1 MSELKRILD
10 FTIPEQPS
18 WREEHKPTS
27 EKLKDIIR
35 WRKQYDALTE
45 EDKQFCEKRFAR
57 IMAIKYVYESNVG
70 ESVGTQTYE
79 DTKEI
84 LECLM
89 TKKNVQREWTTKEK
103 ETINTEKALRRMHEL
118 HAQSEMDHTG
128 MLTVQQICD
137 IHNILLNGLRTLQD
151 EGNLRQTDAYTKR
164 PNGDTHCYPEPEQ
177 IEAMIYAAI
186 DEHNIHMEYMPSVTS
201 METRIP
207 YIIKSAAWLLA
218 RFVTIHPFGDGNG
231 RLCRLLANYVLSLV
245 TPFPVHVYQTAN
257 VERLVYLNAIIQ
269 CQDDDSNPLDLAA
282 LLVDSIWIGWDSLF
296 KSLET
301 WKKSKQNISIIIR
314 WSKLEEEVKRIRK
327 EGKLPN
333 EILELVNEEVE
344 KLKINENFNAESN
357 QDGYIDI
364 PLLPDEQLKNG
375 KPQYTLKIFKKKQTY
390 SL

>member
-1 MSELKRILD
+1 MSGLKEILD

-18 WREEHKPTS
+18 WRKDHKLTS
-27 EKLKDIIR
+27 EKLNDIIR
-35 WRKQYDALTE
+35 WWKRYDALTE
-45 EDKQFCEKRFAR
+45 EDKQICKKRFAR
-57 IMAIKYVYESNVG
+57 VMAIKYVYESNVG

-89 TKKNVQREWTTKEK
+89 AKKNVQRKWTTKEI
-103 ETINTEKALRRMHEL
+103 ETINTEAALRRMHEL
-118 HAQSEMDHTG
+118 HTQSEMDRTG
-128 MLTVQQICD
+128 LLTVQQICD
-137 IHNILLNGLRTLQD
+137 IHKILLSGLRILQGD
-151 EGNLRQTDAYTKR
+151 EGNLRKTAVYTEQA
-164 PNGDTHCYPEPEQ
+164 NGDIHWYPEPGQ
-177 IEAMIYAAI
+177 IEAMIYGAI
-186 DEHNIHMEYMPSVTS
+186 DEHNIHMEYMPPVTS
-201 METRIP
+201 METRIQ

-257 VERLVYLNAIIQ
+257 VEREVYLNAIIQ
-269 CQDDDSNPLDLAA
+269 CEDDDSDPLDLAA

-296 KSLET
+296 KSLEK
-301 WKKSKQNISIIIR
+301 WKKSKQNISIVIR
-314 WSKLEEEVKRIRK
+314 WSKLEKEMERIRK

-344 KLKINENFNAESN
+344 KLKIDENFNVESD

-364 PLLPDEQLKNG
+364 PLLPDEELKNG
-375 KPQYTLKIFKKKQTY
+375 KPQYTLKIFKKK
-390 SL
+390 

>member
-1 MSELKRILD
+1 MSGLKRILD
-10 FTIPEQPS
+10 FTIPEQPL
-18 WREEHKPTS
+18 WRKEHKPTS
-27 EKLKDIIR
+27 EKLNDIIR
-35 WRKQYDALTE
+35 WQKQYDALTE
-45 EDKQFCEKRFAR
+45 EDKQICEKRFAR
-57 IMAIKYVYESNVG
+57 DMAIKYVHESNVG

-84 LECLM
+84 IECLM
-89 TKKNVQREWTTKEK
+89 TKKNVQKKWTTEEK
-103 ETINTEKALRRMHEL
+103 ETINTEEALRHMHEL
-118 HAQSEMDHTG
+118 HTQSKMDRTG

-137 IHNILLNGLRTLQD
+137 IHKILLSGLRTLQGND
-151 EGNLRQTDAYTKR
+151 EGNLRQDVVYTYR
-164 PNGDTHCYPEPEQ
+164 PNGAIHYYPEPQQ
-177 IEAMIYAAI
+177 IEAMIYGAI
-186 DEHNIHMEYMPSVTS
+186 DEHNIHMEYMPPVTS
-201 METRIP
+201 MDTRIP

-218 RFVTIHPFGDGNG
+218 RFVTIHPFRNGNG

-269 CQDDDSNPLDLAA
+269 CQDDDSDPLDLAA
-282 LLVDSIWIGWDSLF
+282 LLVDSIWIGWNSLF

-333 EILELVNEEVE
+333 EILELINKEVE
-344 KLKINENFNAESN
+344 KLKINENVNAESD

-364 PLLPDEQLKNG
+364 PLLPDEELKNG
-375 KPQYTLKIFKKKQTY
+375 KPQYTLKIFKKK
-390 SL
+390 

>member
-1 MSELKRILD
+1 MSGLKRILD

-18 WREEHKPTS
+18 WREEHMPTS
-27 EKLKDIIR
+27 EKLDDIIQ
-35 WRKQYDALTE
+35 WWKQYDALTE
-45 EDKQFCEKRFAR
+45 EDKQICEKRFAR
-57 IMAIKYVYESNVG
+57 VMAIQYVYESNVG
-70 ESVGTQTYE
+70 ESVGTQTYK

-89 TKKNVQREWTTKEK
+89 TEKNVQRKWTTKEI
-103 ETINTEKALRRMHEL
+103 ETINTEVALRQMHEL
-118 HAQSEMDHTG
+118 HTQSEMDRTG

-137 IHNILLNGLRTLQD
+137 IHKILMSGLRILQGD
-151 EGNLRQTDAYTKR
+151 EGNLRKTVAYTKR
-164 PNGDTHCYPEPEQ
+164 PNGAIHYYPKPEQ
-177 IEAMIYAAI
+177 IEAMIYGAI
-186 DEHNIHMEYMPSVTS
+186 DEHNIHMEYMPPVTS

-257 VERLVYLNAIIQ
+257 VKRLVYLNAIIQ
-269 CQDDDSNPLDLAA
+269 CQDDDSDPLDLAA
-282 LLVDSIWIGWDSLF
+282 LLVDSIWIRWDCLF

-314 WSKLEEEVKRIRK
+314 WSKLEEEMKRIRK

-333 EILELVNEEVE
+333 EILELVNKEVE
-344 KLKINENFNAESN
+344 KLKIDENFNAKSD
-357 QDGYIDI
+357 QDGFIDI

-375 KPQYTLKIFKKKQTY
+375 KPQYTLKIF
-390 SL
+390 